1 MHRLLTGSLTVDRLT
16 IPIVGL
22 PPALDGTTIVQLS
35 DLHYD
40 GKRLSDGLLRQTIE
54 ATNQA
59 EPDLVVI
66 TGDFVTDDPTPIH
79 SLALQLKHIRS
90 RAGVCA
96 ILGNHD
102 LHRRSS
108 RATITEALT
117 RIDVSVLWDQVVYP
131 LGEGLAIVGLPEY
144 WSPDFKTSRVL
155 DRVPQEVPRIVL
167 AHNPDCAEFL
177 QQWRVDLQLSGH
189 THGGQ
194 IVIPGLGNVSALSAK
209 LYSRLPPRNRNRL
222 PFLRAC
228 YRVMKHWEWSQGLYQ
243 IGDNRLY
250 VNRGLGTY
258 FPGRLFCP
266 PEVTVITLVRNLLE
280 KPDCHCYLS
289 ESLDV

>member
-1 MHRLLTGSLTVDRLT
+1 MHRLLTGSLKVDRLT

-22 PPALDGTTIVQLS
+22 PPALDGTTIIQLS

-40 GKRLSDGLLRQTIE
+40 GRRLSDTLLRQAIE

-66 TGDFVTDDPTPIH
+66 TGDFVTDDPAPIYP
-79 SLALQLKHIRS
+79 LALQLKHLRS

-102 LHRRSS
+102 LHHRSS
-108 RATITEALT
+108 RAAITEALT
-117 RIDVSVLWDQVVYP
+117 RIDVSVLWDQVIYP
-131 LGEGLAIVGLPEY
+131 FGEGLAIVGLPEY
-144 WSPDFKTSRVL
+144 WSPDFKASRVL
-155 DRVPQEVPRIVL
+155 DQVPQAVPRIVL
-167 AHNPDCAEFL
+167 AHNPDCAEL
-177 QQWRVDLQLSGH
+177 LKQWRVDLQLSGH

-209 LYSRLPPRNRNRL
+209 LYSRLPPRTRNRL

-243 IGDNRLY
+243 VGDNRLY

-266 PEVTVITLVRNLLE
+266 PEVTVITLVRNLRQ
-280 KPDCHCYLS
+280 S
-289 ESLDV
+289 VS